1 MRQAKGRRHVT
12 GRMNGTE
19 AEYARLFLGD
29 RVWGFEAITLR
40 LGDDCRY
47 TPDFWVLGDDDVL
60 EFHESRDSGGTM
72 RWSRSGRRPSIPAVP
87 VPRLP
92 QAAQGRG
99 LAAGDVRPRGRGG
112 MRRDR
117 AKDNAELFAVLWNDR
132 DTAVEVIM
140 QLFGYRNHWSVY
152 RAAQRLGLPRRK
164 RGSRSDYRTPA
175 QVASTK
181 RACLAAQQKRAHD
194 GLTPVVRARIAVA
207 MAAELPDIEGRTLVR
222 CAVCQGRMELAAP
235 HQHGAA
241 A

>member
-1 MRQAKGRRHVT
+1 
-12 GRMNGTE
+12 
-19 AEYARLFLGD
+19 
-29 RVWGFEAITLR
+29 
-40 LGDDCRY
+40 
-47 TPDFWVLGDDDVL
+47 
-60 EFHESRDSGGTM
+60 
-72 RWSRSGRRPSIPAVP
+72 
-87 VPRLP
+87 
-92 QAAQGRG
+92 
-99 LAAGDVRPRGRGG
+99 

-241 A
+241 AASGTTAQHRGKAEARIATTPRPRGHAPDPRSRMTGGSGLGAASTRRRWRTRRTASNAASAAPAG